1 MIIKKLFGIIVF
13 LLLAMSAFADDDIMI
28 TRDGEKKKVKIERI
42 SPSQVTYID
51 LKQKKRGNQDV
62 STTFV
67 YMILRE
73 KGKNIFFD
81 EDGNQMTSPVVKYD
95 KKDDVV
101 LLNKGEMVVVY
112 NLSTSKDELKYQLQD
127 KKKAPWVNTP
137 KSEVFMVM
145 NSDGTTT
152 LYYEANKQKLNTA
165 PQGSNGAAAASE
177 TPVAQAAVSSTAAS
191 GKRYKVGD
199 IYNENGLKGLVV
211 NVDQTGQHGLI
222 MSLNTCSKKWIGD
235 SDAKLDTN
243 CFYEDDGEKNMAVA
257 QQYIEENGK
266 TWAFFPFF
274 EWCRSLGPGWYAPA
288 IEELKYVAKAIN
300 GDMGKENS
308 KQIKEVEDVI
318 KSNGGDAL
326 RQKILGKSTHPFNM
340 LSSTEGEHGYVQ
352 ILMFQSAIVGKGK
365 FVIFPWQKGAGGKM
379 VSMGSRAVHKF

>member
-1 MIIKKLFGIIVF
+1 MSEFSIICK
-13 LLLAMSAFADDDIMI
+13 
-28 TRDGEKKKVKIERI
+28 
-42 SPSQVTYID
+42 
-51 LKQKKRGNQDV
+51 
-62 STTFV
+62 
-67 YMILRE
+67 
-73 KGKNIFFD
+73 
-81 EDGNQMTSPVVKYD
+81 
-95 KKDDVV
+95 
-101 LLNKGEMVVVY
+101 
-112 NLSTSKDELKYQLQD
+112 
-127 KKKAPWVNTP
+127 
-137 KSEVFMVM
+137 
-145 NSDGTTT
+145 
-152 LYYEANKQKLNTA
+152 
-165 PQGSNGAAAASE
+165 
-177 TPVAQAAVSSTAAS
+177 
-191 GKRYKVGD
+191 
-199 IYNENGLKGLVV
+199 
-211 NVDQTGQHGLI
+211 
-222 MSLNTCSKKWIGD
+222 
-235 SDAKLDTN
+235 
-243 CFYEDDGEKNMAVA
+243 
-257 QQYIEENGK
+257 QYIEENGK